1 MRFKDNARLDTS
13 QVQDSRGRG
22 GMFRGGGFP
31 GLGGGGRGRGM
42 AVGGGFGSLLLV
54 LALLFGGNVLG
65 GSDSATNSF
74 GQPGTSS
81 DLAQECRTGADANA
95 RQDCRIVG
103 VVNSVQAFWTD
114 QFRRRAAEYIPA
126 DTVFFDDQAATACGT
141 GSGAFYC
148 PADGLVYIDLEFF
161 GEIQERFGGGGGP
174 FAQAYVI
181 AHEYG
186 HHIQDLDGTN
196 ERVRTREGATS
207 DSVRLE
213 LQADC
218 YAGVWARGAVTTGFI
233 EELTQADIEE
243 GLNAAAA
250 VGDDHIQKTTS
261 GRVDPEGFTHGTSA
275 QRQRWFTTGYQSG
288 DPGSCSTFAASAL

>member
-1 MRFKDNARLDTS
+1 
-13 QVQDSRGRG
+13 
-22 GMFRGGGFP
+22 
-31 GLGGGGRGRGM
+31 M
-42 AVGGGFGSLLLV
+42 AVGGGFGSLLLI

-65 GSDSATNSF
+65 GTSASQDF

-81 DLAQECRTGADANA
+81 ELAQQCRTGADANA

-114 QFRRRAAEYIPA
+114 QFRRRTAEYVPA
-126 DTVFFDDQAATACGT
+126 DTVFFEGRTDTACGP
-141 GSGAFYC
+141 GEGAFYC
-148 PADGLVYIDLEFF
+148 PSDGLVYIDLDFF
-161 GEIQERFGGGGGP
+161 GEIQSRFGGGGGP

-196 ERVRTREGATS
+196 ARVRTREGPTS

-218 YAGVWARGAVTTGFI
+218 YSGVWARGAVATGFI
-233 EELTQADIEE
+233 EELTQADIAE

-250 VGDDHIQKTTS
+250 VGDDHIQRTTT
-261 GRVDPEGFTHGTSA
+261 GRVDPEGWTHGTSD

-288 DPGSCSTFAASAL
+288 DPGSCNTFTAAAP

>member
-1 MRFKDNARLDTS
+1 
-13 QVQDSRGRG
+13 
-22 GMFRGGGFP
+22 MFRSGG
-31 GLGGGGRGRGM
+31 GLGGGGLGGRGM

-54 LALLFGGNVLG
+54 LALLFGGNLMG
-65 GSDSATNSF
+65 GDTASQDF
-74 GQPGTSS
+74 GRPGTSS
-81 DLAQECRTGADANA
+81 DLAQQCRTGADANA

-114 QFRRRAAEYIPA
+114 QFRRRTAEYVPA
-126 DTVFFDDQAATACGT
+126 DTVFFDDQTNTACGP
-141 GSGAFYC
+141 GEGAFYC
-148 PADGLVYIDLEFF
+148 PGDGLVYIDLDFF
-161 GEIQERFGGGGGP
+161 GELQSRFGGGGAP

-186 HHIQDLDGTN
+186 HHLQDLDGTN
-196 ERVRTREGATS
+196 ERVRTREGPTS

-233 EELTQADIEE
+233 EELTDADITE

-250 VGDDHIQKTTS
+250 VGDDHIQKTTT
-261 GRVDPEGFTHGTSA
+261 GRVDPEGWTHGTSA

-288 DPGSCSTFAASAL
+288 DPGSCNTFSSATL